1 MEISYI
7 LENPLASLLVTLCSF
22 SAAQKLQK
30 LLGGHSLLNPV
41 VWSIAISVLYIYL
54 SGIDYDTYMRGGQYI
69 HFLLGPVTVALAVPL
84 YKHIKDIQKEIFAFL
99 ITVFLA
105 CPIAGFSAWALTI
118 WADAPQNIQM
128 AIIPKSATTPIAIEI
143 AEKIDAVP
151 SLTIL
156 FVIVTGVSGSL
167 LAPAALRLL
176 GIKSERV
183 QGFSIGIAA
192 HGIGAARAFQISE
205 RAGTYAVIGMCLMG
219 IASGIMLP
227 ILVLAFIL

>member
-1 MEISYI
+1 MDITYMVEH
-7 LENPLASLLVTLCSF
+7 PLASLLVTLCSF

-30 LLGGHSLLNPV
+30 MSGGHSLLNPV
-41 VWSIAISVLYIYL
+41 VWSIALSVLYIYL
-54 SGIDYDTYMRGGQYI
+54 SGITYDIYMNGGQYI

-84 YKHIKDIQKEIFAFL
+84 YKHIRDIQKESFAFL
-99 ITVFLA
+99 ATVIVA
-105 CPIAGFSAWALTI
+105 CPIAGFSAWALTK

-143 AEKIDAVP
+143 AEKINAVT

-156 FVIVTGVSGSL
+156 FVILTGVGGSL
-167 LAPAALRLL
+167 FAPAFLKLL
-176 GIKSERV
+176 GIKSERA

-219 IASGIMLP
+219 IASGVILP
-227 ILVLAFIL
+227 ILVLSFL